1 MRNFGMVLILLV
13 IGCSE
18 DQDTKISEQG
28 TPDNGGLVFSTDT
41 YGGDTYDIDDASGG
55 TDEVVGPGSDAIN
68 TEVSDTTS
76 NANDS
81 SGMEDV
87 GQAAEADTSESDSG
101 APDAEEF
108 VDIAELQ
115 DIGQEPNEEVGED
128 AGNSEVT
135 QDEDVVGFEDVDE
148 FVDVSIP
155 DEDIATAED
164 VEMQIEDI
172 EEAGEDLFEDVLEE
186 DVQTPM
192 LATVTISFSNETKIA
207 YQQGTNFHYPK
218 TYLPGEWTLTIDQKT
233 KIWVYGSEMEIF
245 SNEAFQF
252 WTDNTKGPFGWAD
265 GPPQGEETSL
275 LLNFQITQW
284 VNILLE

>member
-1 MRNFGMVLILLV
+1 MKKELILILLV
-13 IGCSE
+13 VGCSE
-18 DQDTKISEQG
+18 DQDTKSSEQG
-28 TPDNGGLVFSTDT
+28 TGDNGGLVFSTDT
-41 YGGDTYDIDDASGG
+41 YGGDAYDIDDASGG
-55 TDEVVGPGSDAIN
+55 TDEVVVPRSDAIN

-81 SGMEDV
+81 SGMEEV
-87 GQAAEADTSESDSG
+87 GQAADADTSESDSG
-101 APDAEEF
+101 APDAYEI
-108 VDIAELQ
+108 VDIAEEPQ
-115 DIGQEPNEEVGED
+115 DIGQES
-128 AGNSEVT
+128 AT
-135 QDEDVVGFEDVDE
+135 DVDE
-148 FVDVSIP
+148 FVDVNMPEEDVEVLIEDVDEFMDVSMP
-155 DEDIATAED
+155 EEDIAAVED
-164 VEMQIEDI
+164 V
-172 EEAGEDLFEDVLEE
+172 FEDVLEE

-192 LATVTISFSNETKIA
+192 LATVTITFAGETKIA

-252 WTDNTKGPFGWAD
+252 WTDNTKGPFGWAA

-284 VNILLE
+284 VNILLLE